1 MLIVDTNTLG
11 FVYLLYFVYEV
22 PLGSFDTQDVQ
33 DVVGVDGAGRDTA
46 ALFDEVTFMYDE
58 VRTER
63 DGVAPFFTVLG
74 SDMDDVDIVMVFF
87 FGNRYGTADF
97 RDDSIALRL
106 TGFKQFFD
114 TRKTLGDITGRCDTA
129 RMEGTHGQL
138 CARFT
143 DGLSSDGADR
153 FADIDLAAGT
163 EVAAIALRADT
174 VTAVAGKD
182 AADPNGIVI
191 FCNFFRLVGHDF
203 LIEGHDDGTRFRIDQ
218 GFSSRTAFDPFFER
232 FDDAVA
238 FDDGRDFY
246 AADIVVAG
254 FDFFDITVQ
263 DAIDGI
269 FRKGRTLGADF
280 NAIGI
285 DNASSM
291 VLPSMFSAMD
301 LRIAARKPSS
311 GAPRET
317 VSMTFV

>member
-1 MLIVDTNTLG
+1 MLLRRPGYAGYRGGLIEPAVIRLP
-11 FVYLLYFVYEV
+11 F
-22 PLGSFDTQDVQ
+22 FDDI
-33 DVVGVDGAGRDTA
+33 A
-46 ALFDEVTFMYDE
+46 FMYDE
-58 VRTER
+58 MRTEGN
-63 DGVAPFFTVLG
+63 GVAPFFAVFRE
-74 SDMDDVDIVMVFF
+74 DVNDVDVVMVFF
-87 FGNRYGTADF
+87 FRNRYGTADF
-97 RDDSIALRL
+97 RDDSVALRL
-106 TGFKQFFD
+106 TSFEQFFD
-114 TRKTLGDITGRCDTA
+114 TRKTLGNIAGRCDTA
-129 RMEGTHGQL
+129 RMEGTHRQL
-138 CARFT
+138 GTRFP
-143 DGLSSDGADR
+143 DGLSSNGADR

-254 FDFFDITVQ
+254 LDFLDIAVQ

-285 DNASSM
+285 DNGFFDGLTEHVFRHGFADSS
-291 VLPSMFSAMD
+291 P
-301 LRIAARKPSS
+301 
-311 GAPRET
+311 ET
-317 VSMTFV
+317 FFRCAEGNRFDDVRYD